1 MAARTASPDT
11 IQAALASN
19 ADGTL
24 EPTGHAAYPKARS
37 EPKSISRDDVLRLMK
52 SDTALGEDFVLI
64 DLRREDFE
72 ESRSYSQARR
82 DCRLGFCI

>member
-1 MAARTASPDT
+1 MAARTASPNA

-24 EPTGHAAYPKARS
+24 EPPWYAAYPKARS
-37 EPKSISRDDVLRLMK
+37 EPTSISRDDVLRLLK
-52 SDTALGEDFVLI
+52 SDTALEKDFVLI

-82 DCRLGFCI
+82 DR